1 MHSLPTTAP
10 TEAGHVTST
19 AWSNLSTLR
28 PANWPGLVA
37 VVALHLTL
45 GWAAFHL
52 PARQQVLEP
61 GGPLT
66 VRWIEARPAA
76 EPVLNPPPVELPAPK
91 PPEQPPPRSAQ
102 RTIPIPTPKP
112 PLVTVDAPAPAR
124 LTPPPKPTRPQ
135 KVVTPAPEPTPVQHT
150 VPPREVVAEPMRSRR
165 LGEEGEV
172 LLRVLVNPYG
182 RVEQVRLQ
190 QSCGHRRLDRA
201 AVTAVR
207 RWHFSPA
214 RQSARPVSAWVLVPI
229 LFELNKG

>member
-1 MHSLPTTAP
+1 
-10 TEAGHVTST
+10 
-19 AWSNLSTLR
+19 
-28 PANWPGLVA
+28 
-37 VVALHLTL
+37 
-45 GWAAFHL
+45 
-52 PARQQVLEP
+52 
-61 GGPLT
+61 
-66 VRWIEARPAA
+66 
-76 EPVLNPPPVELPAPK
+76 
-91 PPEQPPPRSAQ
+91 
-102 RTIPIPTPKP
+102 
-112 PLVTVDAPAPAR
+112 
-124 LTPPPKPTRPQ
+124 
-135 KVVTPAPEPTPVQHT
+135 
-150 VPPREVVAEPMRSRR
+150 MRSRR